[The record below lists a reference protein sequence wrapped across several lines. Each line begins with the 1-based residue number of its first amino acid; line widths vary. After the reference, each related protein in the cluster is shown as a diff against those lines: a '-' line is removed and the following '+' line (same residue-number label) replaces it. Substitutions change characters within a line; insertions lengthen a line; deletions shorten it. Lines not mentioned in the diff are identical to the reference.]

1 MSLIVDFSFSVKISS
16 SQMKKIK
23 LHLELA
29 GKALDFYLQKEG
41 LLSQKV
47 KGLHCSLILCGES
60 KIKKLNANYR
70 NKNKV
75 TDVLSFPTSENLRK
89 SFSDAEFMGD
99 ALMLGDLAV
108 CHQKT
113 IAQAREFKL
122 TYEEEFIHLVIHG
135 ILHLMGYDH
144 EISVK
149 EEKLMEDWE
158 KKILEKISEY
168 KKKGAR

>member
-1 MSLIVDFSFSVKISS
+1 MSLNVEFSSSVKITP

-29 GKALDFYLQKEG
+29 GKALGDFIQKDK
-41 LLSQKV
+41 LLAKKV
-47 KGLHCSLILCGES
+47 SGLHCSLILCGES
-60 KIKKLNANYR
+60 KIKKLNSEYR
-70 NKNKV
+70 DKNIV

-89 SFSDAEFMGD
+89 SFSDAEFMGSD
-99 ALMLGDLAV
+99 LMLGDLAV

-113 IAQAREFKL
+113 ISQAKEFKL

-149 EEKLMEDWE
+149 EEKLMEEWE

>member
-1 MSLIVDFSFSVKISS
+1 MSLNVDFSSSVKVSP

-23 LHLELA
+23 HHLELA
-29 GKALDFYLQKEG
+29 GKALEFYIQKEK
-41 LLSQKV
+41 LLAKKV
-47 KGLHCSLILCGES
+47 NGLHCSLILCGES
-60 KIKKLNANYR
+60 KIKKLNADHR
-70 NKNKV
+70 DKNKV

-89 SFSDAEFMGD
+89 SFSDAEMMGQD
-99 ALMLGDLAV
+99 LMLGDLAV

-113 IAQAREFKL
+113 ISQAKEFKL

-144 EISVK
+144 EISLK
-149 EEKLMEDWE
+149 EEKLMEEWE